1 MSVTTIAGFVA
12 DLAARTPAPGGGA
25 AAAITAALGAASGA
39 MAARYTTGPKW
50 PAVTARAEA
59 LAAALDAAAADFQ
72 VLAERDAASYAQ
84 VQAVRKSGGDV
95 AAAEA
100 AALAVPVAVLAR
112 SADAASLLVDFLPV
126 CNPNLASDVRVGV
139 HLLAGAGRAA
149 WRTVQVNRPDAEV
162 IAAARAELDRLDRAE
177 RKLDGP

>member
-1 MSVTTIAGFVA
+1 MATIAAFVS
-12 DLAARTPAPGGGA
+12 DLAARAPAPGGGA
-25 AAAITAALGAASGA
+25 AAAVAAALGAAAGA

-59 LAAALDAAAADFQ
+59 LAATLDAAAAEFQ
-72 VLAERDAASYAQ
+72 LLAERDAASYAQ
-84 VQAVRKSGGDV
+84 VQAVRKAGGDV

-112 SADAASLLVDFLPV
+112 CADAATALADFLPV

-149 WRTVQVNRPDAEV
+149 WRTVQVNRPGAAV
-162 IAAARAELDRLDRAE
+162 VAAAQAALARLDQAE
-177 RKLDGP
+177 QRMDGA